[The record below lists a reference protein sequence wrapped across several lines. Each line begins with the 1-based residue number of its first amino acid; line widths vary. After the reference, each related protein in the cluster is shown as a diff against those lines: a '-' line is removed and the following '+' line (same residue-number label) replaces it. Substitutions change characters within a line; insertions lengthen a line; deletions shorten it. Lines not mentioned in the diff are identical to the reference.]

1 MLNWSL
7 ATEGFSFVV
16 IFVLLL
22 FTHRRTYLPGFR
34 LRGHLLSLYLSLASI
49 ALNMLCVYTIEA
61 AAYLPLWL
69 NLALN
74 SLYFFLILLLSTRMA
89 LYILQLILEHTYNP
103 RALKLGKRVLA
114 VLIVVFL
121 LLIVWNLQSGV
132 LFYFNSAMEYQR
144 GPLNQVG
151 YAFLLVQLGV
161 VVFCFFRYQSSV
173 SSPVRKLMSIMP
185 PLVVILTLFQYLFPE
200 QLLNGAILAIV
211 HLILY
216 ISFQSS
222 SNEVDAL
229 TGLGNR
235 NSFYEELTQ
244 RTVRKEGFHLVLLSL
259 QRFIQ
264 INRRFGHRTGD
275 LFLYEV
281 GAFLSRS
288 APGAKAFRFGN
299 VEFAV
304 LFPGAD
310 PQESQRHFQTVFQR
324 FQQPWK
330 LGEKKSALSACFVEY
345 CHSSP
350 IWGPTQL
357 LENLVHGLRLARQ
370 APDRVVRF
378 DQTVI
383 SALQRRAHLLDLLR
397 QSIRERR
404 FQVYYQPVQDLERG
418 GFLTAEA
425 LVRLRDLDGTPVPP
439 GEFIPL
445 AEESG
450 MIDKITW
457 IVLEE
462 VCRFLNTPEG
472 QGLESVSV
480 NLSMQQFA
488 DPSLAQRIHGIMAGH
503 GVPHRRIKLEIT
515 ERVLLNDR
523 EYMSAMMKEMSA
535 QGFGFYLDDFGTGYS
550 NLSSILDLP
559 FEGIK
564 LDKSII
570 DTFPANHRAATL
582 VQACVALCHTFGTEI
597 IVEGV
602 ETAEQADALARL
614 GADRLQGY
622 FYARPMPG
630 EELAPL
636 LPQGDRL

>member
-1 MLNWSL
+1 MYCGWRARIGLVMPGNGTNPEHEFHKYAPEGVTVVTQRVLFERVDPKGLKEMGDRVDEAAKLL
-7 ATEGFSFVV
+7 ATAHPDIILFGCTSGSLIQGFGYDQE
-16 IFVLLL
+16 IIK
-22 FTHRRTYLPGFR
+22 R
-34 LRGHLLSLYLSLASI
+34 
-49 ALNMLCVYTIEA
+49 IEDKTG
-61 AAYLPLWL
+61 
-69 NLALN
+69 
-74 SLYFFLILLLSTRMA
+74 I
-89 LYILQLILEHTYNP
+89 
-103 RALKLGKRVLA
+103 RALTT
-114 VLIVVFL
+114 
-121 LLIVWNLQSGV
+121 S
-132 LFYFNSAMEYQR
+132 SA
-144 GPLNQVG
+144 
-151 YAFLLVQLGV
+151 
-161 VVFCFFRYQSSV
+161 
-173 SSPVRKLMSIMP
+173 
-185 PLVVILTLFQYLFPE
+185 
-200 QLLNGAILAIV
+200 
-211 HLILY
+211 
-216 ISFQSS
+216 
-222 SNEVDAL
+222 
-229 TGLGNR
+229 
-235 NSFYEELTQ
+235 
-244 RTVRKEGFHLVLLSL
+244 
-259 QRFIQ
+259 
-264 INRRFGHRTGD
+264 
-275 LFLYEV
+275 
-281 GAFLSRS
+281 
-288 APGAKAFRFGN
+288 
-299 VEFAV
+299 
-304 LFPGAD
+304 
-310 PQESQRHFQTVFQR
+310 
-324 FQQPWK
+324 
-330 LGEKKSALSACFVEY
+330 
-345 CHSSP
+345 
-350 IWGPTQL
+350 
-357 LENLVHGLRLARQ
+357 
-370 APDRVVRF
+370 
-378 DQTVI
+378 VI

-523 EYMSAMMKEMSA
+523 EHMSAMMKEMSA